1 MAASAAAS
9 SRAHPS
15 RPGSEKKRAIVLH
28 TFVVIHEHSFG
39 FGLFRSF
46 TKIFRSASATSH
58 GRRPVPK
65 SALPCWLG
73 RARARRELNM
83 LGPACPVSQGMYT
96 YMPNA

>member
-28 TFVVIHEHSFG
+28 TFVVIHEPKEHSFG
-39 FGLFRSF
+39 CLGHF
-46 TKIFRSASATSH
+46 H
-58 GRRPVPK
+58 GRRPVPE